1 MLMSLAG
8 LHKYTFPI
16 LLLLYGCVAAGSQ
29 GEHRASKVETPY
41 VSLLDE
47 PQSNAYFYYTRA
59 RMLLADA
66 DYEGAAAD
74 YLKAIDFDPDDEDL
88 RFELAELY
96 LAMKQPEK
104 AVRTMEDLILR
115 NPDSVRANLTL
126 ANAYF
131 SSNQPAEAVPYYR
144 RVLELDPEKE
154 GVRLHLAI
162 ALVRAGSVDL
172 ASAELKALLK
182 ENPDS
187 LPGRLAMARLY
198 RETGLNKLAAEEYR
212 ELIRRSPGV
221 DQAYLELGLLY
232 EEQEDWQKALDVF
245 TEVQQQ
251 RPLDF
256 ALRHHLSRV
265 YVGMNRYDDA
275 LEELSIIVELKPDDF
290 DARRKVGLIYLE
302 QERWQDA
309 VAVFKEILDLKPDL
323 ESARYYLGTAYERE
337 SEWTLALEAFLG
349 IESDSPF
356 YDDAIAHIGYIYLET
371 GRIEA
376 AVSTL
381 ETRTASA
388 RPRPQIFNYLAS
400 LYMAQGESDLA
411 LTTVVKGLELYP
423 ENTDLLY
430 QKALFLE
437 RAGLHQDAFET
448 MTTLLDFDDKHAEAL
463 NFLAYALADENRDLD
478 LALDYAE
485 QAIKLKPA
493 PHILD
498 TLGWVY
504 FRMGRLIEALKAVEE
519 ASVELSEDAIVFEHL
534 GEIHQALN
542 NLEQARFAY
551 EKSLQL
557 APDNDTLREKLET
570 LSDTM

>member
-1 MLMSLAG
+1 MSLAR
-8 LHKYTFPI
+8 LHKYTLP
-16 LLLLYGCVAAGSQ
+16 LLLLLCGCVAAVAQ
-29 GEHRASKVETPY
+29 GENQPSKVDAAY

-59 RMLLADA
+59 RMLLADN

-74 YLKAIDFDPDDEDL
+74 LLKAIDLDSDDEDL

-96 LAMKQPEK
+96 LAMEEPEK
-104 AVRTMEDLILR
+104 SVRAMEDLILR

-131 SSNQPAEAVPYYR
+131 NNNQPTEAASSFR

-154 GVRLHLAI
+154 GVRFHLAI
-162 ALVRAGSVDL
+162 ALARAGSVDL
-172 ASAELKALLK
+172 ASVELKKLLK

-187 LPGRLAMARLY
+187 LPARLAMARLY

-212 ELIRRSPGV
+212 ELIRRSPDV

-232 EEQEDWQKALDVF
+232 EEQKEWQQALDVF
-245 TEVQQQ
+245 SEVQQQ

-275 LEELSIIVELKPDDF
+275 LEELSVIVELKPDDF
-290 DARRKVGLIYLE
+290 DARRKIGLIYLE
-302 QERWQDA
+302 QQRWQEA
-309 VAVFKEILDLKPDL
+309 AAVFKEILELKPEL

-337 SEWTLALEAFLG
+337 SQWDLALEAFLG
-349 IESDSPF
+349 IESDSAF
-356 YDDAIAHIGYIYLET
+356 YDDAISHIGYIYLET
-371 GRIEA
+371 GRIEE

-381 ETRTASA
+381 ETRTASG

-400 LYMAQGESDLA
+400 LYMAKGESDLA
-411 LTTVVKGLELYP
+411 LTTAGKGLELYP

-430 QKALFLE
+430 QKALLQE

-448 MTTLLDFDDKHAEAL
+448 MTTLLGFDDKHAEAL
-463 NFLAYALADENRDLD
+463 NFLAYALAVENRDLD
-478 LALDYAE
+478 QALRYAE
-485 QAIKLKPA
+485 RAIKLKPA

-504 FRMGRLIEALKAVEE
+504 YRLGRLIEALKIIEE
-519 ASVELSEDAIVFEHL
+519 ASEELHEDAVVFEHL
-534 GEIHQALN
+534 GEIHQSLN
-542 NLEQARFAY
+542 NLEKARVAY

-557 APDNDTLREKLET
+557 APDNDKLREKLES
-570 LSDTM
+570 LADTM